1 MHAELTEIAAV
12 PGVRAVMV
20 FAADG
25 RLVAA
30 VPAKPPAGAA
40 GGAEWTNLIRL
51 LEGVREADLV
61 FAAGRVI
68 VRRGDGFTLAVLAQN
83 DVASAVIRLHCD
95 IILPRLAL
103 GKPARG
109 LKRFFRR

>member
-1 MHAELTEIAAV
+1 MHVDLSEIAAV

-25 RLVAA
+25 RLTQA
-30 VPAKPPAGAA
+30 VPEKPPGTAA
-40 GGAEWTNLIRL
+40 GGAEWTNLLRL
-51 LEGVREADLV
+51 LEGVREADLL
-61 FAAGRVI
+61 FTGGRVI
-68 VRRGDGFTLAVLAQN
+68 LRRGDAFTLAVLAQT

-95 IILPRLAL
+95 IILPRLAA